1 MSKLEEKKETTNK
14 CFIVYHK
21 QRWDEVDL
29 IKGFTDKKE
38 AEKLVKSLEEKEDR
52 YVDVYTF
59 EEIEIE
65 IKNAKE
71 SKQNKNII
79 SDLDGVIERL
89 QMEFPLIYKEIS
101 KPIGI
106 GFSDNEEKDFMKVM
120 IIPEL
125 QRIITALKEGSE

>member
-1 MSKLEEKKETTNK
+1 MEEKEIINK
-14 CFIVYHK
+14 YFIVYHK